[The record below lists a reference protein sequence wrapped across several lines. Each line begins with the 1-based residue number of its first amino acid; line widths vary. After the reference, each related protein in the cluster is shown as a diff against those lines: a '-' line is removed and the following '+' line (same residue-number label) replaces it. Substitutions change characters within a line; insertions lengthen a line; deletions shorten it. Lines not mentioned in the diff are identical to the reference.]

1 MPENSCKINYV
12 HFLVQQHK
20 VQSALFLLVVALSN
34 CVQINFDVHALVPP
48 FRLGPSMDCVHIP
61 HHLDVLSEIHDGH
74 GVGEMGKGWKLPSR
88 PTFPGTHLS
97 PLLHSTSQSLAFRGK
112 LGPFYISCVVH
123 CYPNRFIHQHINT
136 KCNVS
141 SIGLLQIHSK
151 QIKDVAIYCLQLLNP
166 SCEMLDGLC

>member
-1 MPENSCKINYV
+1 MRW
-12 HFLVQQHK
+12 F
-20 VQSALFLLVVALSN
+20 
-34 CVQINFDVHALVPP
+34 
-48 FRLGPSMDCVHIP
+48 
-61 HHLDVLSEIHDGH
+61 
-74 GVGEMGKGWKLPSR
+74 
-88 PTFPGTHLS
+88 HLS
-97 PLLHSTSQSLAFRGK
+97 DWARQWIASISHIILMCCLRYMMGMGLGRWGRVGNYLPDPRSQVHTLAHCATAPHRALAFRGK
-112 LGPFYISCVVH
+112 LGPFYISRVVH